1 MVKLSQAGSQ
11 DPTDPSLQMKVTKS
25 FILDQTISRY
35 GKKSSHWARS

>member
-1 MVKLSQAGSQ
+1 
-11 DPTDPSLQMKVTKS
+11 MKVAKS